1 VTEQLAFA
9 LPRPKRRRR
18 VPTRGGKR
26 PGAGRKRV
34 RPLPEGWKA
43 GRTFVPHLR
52 RVSIDARRPA
62 HITLRLRPVVRTLR
76 NGRHYK
82 VVHAALGAGAERRGF
97 RLVHYS
103 VQRDHL
109 HLIVEADDRRALAR
123 GMQGLNIRIARR
135 LNRAL
140 KRSGPVLADRYHA
153 RVLGSPTEVRRALLY
168 VLNNA
173 RHHAAQGRATYPQS
187 WIDPFSSAADFD
199 GWSRPVFAA
208 DETLERCTA
217 APRSSVLRGGWRRA
231 GLLDP
236 AAVPGPTPAPAYHA

>member
-1 VTEQLAFA
+1 VSGQLSFA

-26 PGAGRKRV
+26 AGAGRKRV
-34 RPLPEGWKA
+34 RPLPDGWKA
-43 GRTFVPHLR
+43 GRRFVPHLR
-52 RVSIDARRPA
+52 RVAIDARRPA

-76 NGRHYK
+76 NGKHYK
-82 VVHAALGAGAERRGF
+82 ILHAALAAGAERRGF

-109 HLIVEADDRRALAR
+109 HLIVEADDRRGLAR

-173 RHHAAQGRATYPQS
+173 RHHAAQGRATYPRG
-187 WIDPFSSAADFD
+187 WIDPFSSAADFI
-199 GWSRPVFAA
+199 GWSRPVRTA

-217 APRSSVLRGGWRRA
+217 PPTSWVLRGGWRRA

-236 AAVPGPTPAPAYHA
+236 AAVPGPIPAPAYHA